1 MIASRAAAA
10 AQSVSYEAVDYDE
23 FLRRIE
29 RIFSLDNDA
38 PDIAVAKAERLAPVA
53 AAHRILTNAMSMLP
67 IALRRKKDGE
77 RQEVTTRPDLDY
89 VLHCRMNDAMSP
101 AMGKKIMMSQ
111 AFWHGLGAAYIERN
125 AQGQVTG
132 LLPLQTA

>member
-67 IALRRKKDGE
+67 IA
-77 RQEVTTRPDLDY
+77 
-89 VLHCRMNDAMSP
+89 
-101 AMGKKIMMSQ
+101 
-111 AFWHGLGAAYIERN
+111 
-125 AQGQVTG
+125 
-132 LLPLQTA
+132 